1 MGHDGLV
8 DFEVM
13 VLGGGTAGGHIAT
26 GLAAAGRSVGLVEYR
41 RIGGDRSRQRLHALL
56 RAAHRGDSWD
66 LATAA
71 KDGIPTPEPPAE
83 VTVLNGIGQIVDPGR
98 LAVFNTSTESYAEHS
113 YEDLVVC
120 TGSEPVLPVVP
131 GLLDV
136 PTWTVAEALASP
148 DLPRRLVVFGGAP
161 ESYELAQL
169 YALYGSQVTL
179 VEDSPRLLP
188 AEAPFAGELLAEVL
202 RRSGVDL
209 RLGERLS
216 LAERTDFGPRL
227 LLSGGTTVAA
237 DRILLAAGNRPRV
250 AGLGLEGLG
259 ADDHLDAECQVAPG
273 VWAAGSV
280 TNIVGAAHYQ
290 ARVVI
295 DNLLGRPRTADYR
308 ALPRVVHTSPA
319 VWAAGSGPDEN
330 LTVAGR
336 DLAPAGRVELYAD
349 TGRGV
354 LTGAAAVGT
363 GAPEWMSEIAL
374 AIRAEVPLSTLT
386 DVVRSFP
393 TYGEAIEPPLHELA
407 GLAGLVH
414 SGRGSDE

>member
-1 MGHDGLV
+1 V

-41 RIGGDRSRQRLHALL
+41 RIGGDRSRLRLHALL
-56 RAAHRGDSWD
+56 RAAHRGDAWD
-66 LATAA
+66 LAAA
-71 KDGIPTPEPPAE
+71 SKDKIPAPEPPGE

-98 LAVFNTSTESYAEHS
+98 LAVFNTSTESYAEHA
-113 YEDLVVC
+113 YQDLVVC

-148 DLPRRLVVFGGAP
+148 DLPRRLVVLGGAP
-161 ESYELAQL
+161 ESYELAQI
-169 YALYGSQVTL
+169 YAFYGSQVTL
-179 VEDSPRLLP
+179 VEESPRLLP

-237 DRILLAAGNRPRV
+237 DRILLASGNRPRV
-250 AGLGLEGLG
+250 AGLGLENLG
-259 ADDHLDAECQVAPG
+259 ADDQLNAECRMAPG

-280 TNIVGAAHYQ
+280 TKVVGASRYQ
-290 ARVVI
+290 ARLVI
-295 DNLLGRPRTADYR
+295 DNVLGRARSADYR
-308 ALPRVVHTSPA
+308 AIPRVVHTSPA
-319 VWAAGSGPDEN
+319 VWAAGKGPHEN
-330 LTVAGR
+330 LAVAGQ
-336 DLAPAGRVELYAD
+336 DLTPTGRVELYAD

-354 LTGAAAVGT
+354 LAGAAAVGT
-363 GAPEWMSEIAL
+363 GASEWMSEIAL
-374 AIRAEVPLSTLT
+374 AIRAEVPLSTLA
-386 DVVRSFP
+386 DVVRPFP
-393 TYGEAIEPPLHELA
+393 AYGEAIEPPLYELA
-407 GLAGLVH
+407 GLAQLVR
-414 SGRGSDE
+414 SGRGRDE